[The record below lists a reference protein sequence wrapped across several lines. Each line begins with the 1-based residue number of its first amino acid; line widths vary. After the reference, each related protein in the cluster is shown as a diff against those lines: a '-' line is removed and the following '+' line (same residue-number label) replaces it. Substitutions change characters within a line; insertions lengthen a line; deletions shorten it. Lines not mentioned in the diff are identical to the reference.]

1 MLNCKYSTVASH
13 VASYASPGPRA
24 PGHFF
29 NGEFRPR
36 TCRSP
41 HPAMPLCMKQ
51 QIRGRKRMAF
61 LGTSVPVRIKLPY
74 AVLGLGLGDC
84 GYGIVVRTKRMITR
98 YLPPR
103 TGRLVIYLLPKSK
116 MMRVRGEGE
125 NCPQAMG
132 EPRLWGFCFAPV
144 REEGLGYIVG
154 RQVCFLVGI
163 GFDIFLPRNKTTPT
177 QPIKESE
184 IIQCTSP
191 TRSSAWPWRP

>member
-61 LGTSVPVRIKLPY
+61 LGTSVPVRINLPHICCPGFGFG
-74 AVLGLGLGDC
+74 GLWLRYCCTYETNDNSLPNTS
-84 GYGIVVRTKRMITR
+84 YGRV
-98 YLPPR
+98 
-103 TGRLVIYLLPKSK
+103 VIYLLPRTKSE

-144 REEGLGYIVG
+144 GEEGLGYIVG
-154 RQVCFLVGI
+154 R
-163 GFDIFLPRNKTTPT
+163 
-177 QPIKESE
+177 
-184 IIQCTSP
+184 
-191 TRSSAWPWRP
+191 